1 MGVGG
6 FRDSESGLDPIN
18 GLLEHVSLELG
29 NILVE
34 TVRAGNDAGNRWY
47 NSVKAGG
54 SVITELDVGAT
65 GGISVIHLK
74 NFNYNWVMSRTSR
87 SATVTARI

>member
-1 MGVGG
+1 LC
-6 FRDSESGLDPIN
+6 LDPID
-18 GLLEHVSLELG
+18 GLLEHVALELG
-29 NILVE
+29 NVRVE
-34 TVRAGNDAGNRWY
+34 TVGASNDAGNRWY
-47 NSVKAGG
+47 NSVKAGS

-74 NFNYNWVMSRTSR
+74 NLNYNWVMSHTSR